1 MADTLPS
8 NATDLDPYA
17 VLEVPSSATAAEI
30 RSAYRKLAL
39 KCHPDKTPVSEREEA
54 HKKFQELAFCYAV
67 LSDENRRRRYDATG
81 NMNESVLDQERF
93 DWKEFFKMQFQKV
106 GADAIEEF
114 KRGYQGSDEEKQAV
128 LQAYTDGEGDMSY
141 VFEHVMVSSILEDE
155 ERFRVIIDDAIKA
168 GEVEGYKAYTKETK
182 ASKEKRR
189 KAAKA
194 EAKEAEEYAKEL
206 GVHDVL
212 FKNKKVAVQEEAE
225 EAQADEEEEEEDE
238 EEEEEVKPKK
248 KASRGAPKKKAPAKE
263 APAKKAAPKKKAKKD
278 EEDISALADLI
289 KSRQQGRMGSLIAN
303 IEEKY
308 GGGAG
313 TKRSSPK
320 ISEEDFQK
328 AQERVTRRS
337 KRTKA

>member
-1 MADTLPS
+1 
-8 NATDLDPYA
+8 
-17 VLEVPSSATAAEI
+17 
-30 RSAYRKLAL
+30 
-39 KCHPDKTPVSEREEA
+39 
-54 HKKFQELAFCYAV
+54 
-67 LSDENRRRRYDATG
+67 
-81 NMNESVLDQERF
+81 
-93 DWKEFFKMQFQKV
+93 
-106 GADAIEEF
+106 
-114 KRGYQGSDEEKQAV
+114 
-128 LQAYTDGEGDMSY
+128 MSY

-155 ERFRVIIDDAIKA
+155 ERFRVIIDEAIKA

-206 GVHDVL
+206 GVHDAL
-212 FKNKKVAVQEEAE
+212 FKNKKVAVEEEAE
-225 EAQADEEEEEEDE
+225 EAEADEEQEEE

-248 KASRGAPKKKAPAKE
+248 GLRGAPKKKAPTKE

-308 GGGAG
+308 GASAGKKKG
-313 TKRSSPK
+313 TKRANPE

-328 AQERVTRRS
+328 TQERVTRRS
-337 KRTKA
+337 KRTMA

>member
-1 MADTLPS
+1 
-8 NATDLDPYA
+8 
-17 VLEVPSSATAAEI
+17 
-30 RSAYRKLAL
+30 
-39 KCHPDKTPVSEREEA
+39 
-54 HKKFQELAFCYAV
+54 
-67 LSDENRRRRYDATG
+67 
-81 NMNESVLDQERF
+81 
-93 DWKEFFKMQFQKV
+93 
-106 GADAIEEF
+106 
-114 KRGYQGSDEEKQAV
+114 
-128 LQAYTDGEGDMSY
+128 MSY

-155 ERFRVIIDDAIKA
+155 ERFRVIIDEAIKA

-206 GVHDVL
+206 GVHDAL
-212 FKNKKVAVQEEAE
+212 FKNKKVAVEEEAE
-225 EAQADEEEEEEDE
+225 EAQADEEQEEE

-248 KASRGAPKKKAPAKE
+248 GLRRAPKKKAPTKE

-308 GGGAG
+308 GAGAG
-313 TKRSSPK
+313 TKRATPE

-328 AQERVTRRS
+328 TQERVTGRS